1 VVHKFKNGPS
11 EAFESLQ
18 KQTLRVIYD
27 DGNYDLILILAE
39 IDSLET
45 PRAGFKGGPR
55 GPGPQASHQ
64 KGPPTKTLQFLFH
77 AHYRVN

>member
-1 VVHKFKNGPS
+1 MVHKFKNGPS

-18 KQTLRVIYD
+18 KQALRVIYD

-45 PRAGFKGGPR
+45 PGPDLRGGAQGAQGPR
-55 GPGPQASHQ
+55 
-64 KGPPTKTLQFLFH
+64 PPTKRGLPPKPFNFYFTLTIG
-77 AHYRVN
+77 